1 MDIKALKWY
10 RENSDF
16 TENSRKVSRQPIL
29 YFDDQT
35 IKGGRLRYTDVHPT
49 PNGLKFFGTP
59 GEYSAL
65 FGTSKYISVVSPPT
79 KGKVFFANYIQNS
92 SLTKRKIFPGTQQN
106 GSNESKA
113 SPFHMIKLYFP
124 GRASLMLDTNSN
136 SQNYKNWN

>member
-16 TENSRKVSRQPIL
+16 TQNSAAVNRQPIL
-29 YFDDQT
+29 YFDSQS
-35 IKGGRLRYTDVHPT
+35 IKGGRQRYVDLQPT
-49 PNGLKFFGTP
+49 PGGLKFFGTP
-59 GEYSAL
+59 GEHSAL

-79 KGKVFFANYIQNS
+79 KGKIFFASYPKNI
-92 SLTKRKIFPGTQQN
+92 SLTKRQIFPGIEQN
-106 GSNESKA
+106 GSNESEA

-124 GRASLMLDTNSN
+124 GRASLRLDMSPN